1 MDGQRTTL
9 SRRTFVLVRSQHL
22 RCETHSTWVATTSLL
37 AGLVGAP
44 VSHEVLPL
52 RGVLLQARDLVN
64 IGVRRVPNVAVRDAR
79 ALQYKDRCLRQKTK
93 LMSTPIAQF
102 LKQRLL
108 LPAATFCY
116 RPSARAKP
124 HCATTP
130 CYKCLLVYRATSGV
144 TSDSKRAHKR
154 AGHQLPSSG
163 CGGAARGG
171 SSPHAPPT
179 SRALHVQ
186 LARAACLCR
195 PAHSALV
202 CSPPSPRASLT
213 HSPPCS
219 K

>member
-93 LMSTPIAQF
+93 LMSAPIAQF
-102 LKQRLL
+102 FKTAPTASCGYFLL
-108 LPAATFCY
+108 
-116 RPSARAKP
+116 
-124 HCATTP
+124 
-130 CYKCLLVYRATSGV
+130 
-144 TSDSKRAHKR
+144 
-154 AGHQLPSSG
+154 
-163 CGGAARGG
+163 
-171 SSPHAPPT
+171 SP
-179 SRALHVQ
+179 Q
-186 LARAACLCR
+186 
-195 PAHSALV
+195 
-202 CSPPSPRASLT
+202 RASETSLRN
-213 HSPPCS
+213 HALL
-219 K
+219 